1 MENFDTYF
9 YSKFYQ
15 CLLYDDEICYQA
27 LHGKYDFYLFNQT
40 FIEVFI
46 ELTYQLINLKTIDE
60 TRIDA
65 LQYLISYIRHNA
77 KFEDQETKKYFYD
90 IFNDLIIKLNIG
102 CFDNIDDFYSHEIAK
117 RFNCAGKKINLREFE
132 NRKKFVKKSLG
143 YDYLFLVIHLETSS
157 EELFNSLLDDI
168 LNNEY
173 YFASLNAILYEYPEL
188 LEIETFKRRVKK
200 IVEINKKNLPSLLE
214 KKLATKIY
222 ILKNN
227 FKYSSLC
234 I

>member
-1 MENFDTYF
+1 METFDEYF

-27 LHGKYDFYLFNQT
+27 LHGDYDFYLFDQT
-40 FIEVFI
+40 FLDVFI
-46 ELTYQLINLKTIDE
+46 NLTDHFIALKTVDKTKID
-60 TRIDA
+60 II
-65 LQYLISYIRHNA
+65 QSLISHIRENA
-77 KFEDQETKKYFYD
+77 IFEDQETKKYFYD

-117 RFNCAGKKINLREFE
+117 RFNCAGKKITAKEFE
-132 NRKKFVKKSLG
+132 NRKKFVMKSLG
-143 YDYLFLVIHLETSS
+143 YDFLFLILHIDEIDEETF
-157 EELFNSLLDDI
+157 EKTLNEFV
-168 LNNEY
+168 NNEY

>member
-1 MENFDTYF
+1 METFDEYF

-27 LHGKYDFYLFNQT
+27 LHGDYDFYLLDQT

-60 TRIDA
+60 TRIDT

-77 KFEDQETKKYFYD
+77 KFEDQETKKNFYD

-117 RFNCAGKKINLREFE
+117 RFNCAGKK
-132 NRKKFVKKSLG
+132 
-143 YDYLFLVIHLETSS
+143 
-157 EELFNSLLDDI
+157 
-168 LNNEY
+168 
-173 YFASLNAILYEYPEL
+173 
-188 LEIETFKRRVKK
+188 
-200 IVEINKKNLPSLLE
+200 
-214 KKLATKIY
+214 
-222 ILKNN
+222 
-227 FKYSSLC
+227 
-234 I
+234 